1 MARKKKNNPV
11 EVSELIGKK
20 VKDITTG
27 EIYEPIGCHRY
38 VFNNPNHPDIDGK
51 EIYHLGL
58 MLGACQIPIENIQ
71 IIGDASDE
79 IINHCKK
86 LGKI

>member
-1 MARKKKNNPV
+1 MNRKKSKPV
-11 EVSELIGKK
+11 EVPEMIGKK

-27 EIYEPIGCHRY
+27 ETYEPIGCHRY
-38 VFNNPNHPDIDGK
+38 VFHNPNYSDIDGK
-51 EIYHLGL
+51 EIYHFGL
-58 MLGACQIPIENIQ
+58 MLGACQIPIENIEV
-71 IIGDASDE
+71 IGDASDE